1 MRALSPLTLP
11 VACFAL
17 VPSPFLGPACWAL
30 VARELIG
37 RGNSVLIPTPVDAGV
52 PPYWPQHAAAAAIAV
67 PQVEHLILAGHG
79 GAGPLLP
86 AIADS
91 ADCEVG
97 LYLFVDA
104 DLPSHG
110 ATRMDL
116 LRAADLQ
123 ESAAVD
129 QSLRAGGH
137 HPSWDHASLGEVVP
151 DARDRGAILAEL
163 KPRSRDFFLEP
174 VPVPGG
180 WPDAPCAYLRL
191 SEGYEGAAARAE
203 GLGWPVR
210 RLQAGHFHTVV
221 NPVEVADAILE
232 LCGVG

>member
-1 MRALSPLTLP
+1 M
-11 VACFAL
+11 
-17 VPSPFLGPACWAL
+17 
-30 VARELIG
+30 ARELIG

-67 PQVEHLILAGHG
+67 PRVEHLILAGHG

-86 AIADS
+86 AIAD
-91 ADCEVG
+91 AAHCEVG
-97 LYLFVDA
+97 VYLFVDA

-116 LRAADLQ
+116 LRTADIQ
-123 ESAAVD
+123 QGAAVD
-129 QSLRAGGH
+129 QRLRAGGC
-137 HPSWDHASLGEVVP
+137 HPDWDDAVLRQTMP
-151 DARDRGAILAEL
+151 DARDRAAVLAEL
-163 KPRSRDFFLEP
+163 KPRGRDFFLEP

-191 SEGYEGAAARAE
+191 SEAYEGAAARAE

-210 RLQAGHFHTVV
+210 RLRAGHFHTVV
-221 NPVEVADAILE
+221 DPAEVADAILE
-232 LCGVG
+232 LCRLG